1 LRRRDP
7 GAQNLLQLKTSFAP
21 ESRLKIR
28 VFLLIPF
35 LPESQFHAPGRKR
48 CRAILALVQTGERGV
63 FRLIA
68 TKRGRELN
76 WDGGNTLERYIAHS
90 TTLDNN
96 RRHDVWRAATE
107 AEITTA
113 SATSKEE
120 KDIETLL
127 ELFNPPGKLS
137 QAELLERA
145 AEHKLAWNQQKISRV
160 LEDAMKAGY
169 IFEEAITAIRYHG
182 PVSFRQWSARLALP
196 AMA

>member
-1 LRRRDP
+1 RGL
-7 GAQNLLQLKTSFAP
+7 NLIDSIYAMAGNANLAD
-21 ESRLKIR
+21 
-28 VFLLIPF
+28 
-35 LPESQFHAPGRKR
+35 H

-96 RRHDVWRAATE
+96 RRHDVGRVATQ

-169 IFEEAITAIRYHG
+169 IFDYGKRKGKNAPKEYRRDPLKANVTTTNG
-182 PVSFRQWSARLALP
+182 NS
-196 AMA
+196 